1 MLSVIFSKHLK
12 GILFRKF
19 HCSLLDE
26 QNMFTGVSTY
36 IPQDTKGGLVDT
48 KKKNTH
54 TQDFL

>member
-48 KKKNTH
+48 KKK